1 MHPDKAMIFAAGFGT
16 RMGDLTKTT
25 AKPLVPVLGRP
36 MIDHALELLADAGI
50 GHVFVNTHHF
60 ADQLENHLK
69 AYPSVTAIREW
80 PKVLETGGG
89 LKNAL
94 PLIGTAPVFTL
105 NCDALSL
112 GKSPIIQLTEMW
124 KPDEM
129 DGLLLLLKR
138 EYALGYIG
146 AGDFFLTNSKRLER
160 KGTHDL
166 APYLYCGIQIIKTE
180 LLATIVED
188 KFSLNLLWQKMLA
201 KNRLFGT
208 VYDGPWV
215 DIGHPE
221 GIRIANETVS
231 DV

>member
-1 MHPDKAMIFAAGFGT
+1 MKPDKAMVFAAGFGT
-16 RMGDLTKTT
+16 RMGDLTKSTP
-25 AKPLVPVLGRP
+25 KPMVPVLGRP
-36 MIDHALELLADAGI
+36 MIDHALGLLADAGI

-60 ADQLENHLK
+60 ADQLEDHLK
-69 AYPSVTAIREW
+69 SFPSVTTIREW

-94 PLIGTAPVFTL
+94 PLIGSTPVFTM
-105 NCDALSL
+105 NCDALWRGENPVS
-112 GKSPIIQLTEMW
+112 QLAEMW
-124 KPDEM
+124 NPDEM

-138 EYALGYIG
+138 ENALGYLG
-146 AGDFFLTNSKRLER
+146 AGDFFLTDTKRLER
-160 KGTHDL
+160 KGTNDF
-166 APYLYCGIQIIKTE
+166 APYVYCGIQIVKTE

-201 KNRLFGT
+201 KNRLFGA